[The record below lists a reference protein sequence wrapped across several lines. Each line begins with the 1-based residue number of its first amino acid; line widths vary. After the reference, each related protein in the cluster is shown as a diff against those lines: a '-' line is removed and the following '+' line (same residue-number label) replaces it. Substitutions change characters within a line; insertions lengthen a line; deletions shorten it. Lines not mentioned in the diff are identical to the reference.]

1 MEEKAEKRY
10 DTVQN
15 YNNKTN
21 EKIEDLR
28 SFAN

>member
-10 DTVQN
+10 DTIQN

-21 EKIEDLR
+21 KKIEDL
-28 SFAN
+28 